1 MEQLELQEA
10 MDYHFPDNGT
20 AKGKSKRDGKTA
32 AKLTAALKEIKRGS
46 RKRNADNISNDSQLS
61 TISSENS
68 NAVAKET
75 TTKPAAVVPV
85 ASSKPKGSSNAGK
98 GHGKKILPNPLLH
111 FRI

>member
-75 TTKPAAVVPV
+75 TKPAAVVPV